1 MAMHNQSALA
11 LNESSA
17 ADLFALSDEQILEIA
32 PEKEVASGAW
42 PLDSARSERVASAD
56 SATAANQT
64 LPPPQSRDA
73 TSASV
78 EADPAGSST
87 SLETEPPAWLAAQ
100 MKDAWGGEEARE
112 FWDGVQQ
119 ARSEA
124 AAYRAAIA
132 SPEDARAL
140 KELYPGGV
148 TEARTAAERARLLDD
163 VDRAYFGAAGNS
175 PEQLSAS
182 RAQLAQRMLRED
194 PAAFREMVEA
204 GIKVLQEAAG
214 PQNRGTHSLASAV
227 SDKGNDPGSATTN
240 ANMVGAQHAAPQLGN
255 TSANEAHVA
264 AYAAFERAANE
275 DLERSVGGAIERTL
289 SQARPSVEPHSS
301 PGQAG
306 AQHAAP
312 LRERL
317 AASVRAEIEKALQGD
332 RQLGEQVAQI
342 LAARRFDNDT
352 RAQVV
357 RIISDRAQQLVPRAA
372 KRVLN
377 EWTQTTLAA
386 HRGRTQRVDAAS
398 AIDVVPASLP
408 ARPIT
413 SERRPALRQDAPPR
427 DSGQAAAARSRQ
439 VNYRKLSDEQIL
451 DM

>member
-1 MAMHNQSALA
+1 MGMKTAMAMHNQSALA

-140 KELYPGGV
+140 KELYPRGA
-148 TEARTAAERARLLDD
+148 TEARSAAR
-163 VDRAYFGAAGNS
+163 
-175 PEQLSAS
+175 
-182 RAQLAQRMLRED
+182 
-194 PAAFREMVEA
+194 
-204 GIKVLQEAAG
+204 I
-214 PQNRGTHSLASAV
+214 ASA
-227 SDKGNDPGSATTN
+227 
-240 ANMVGAQHAAPQLGN
+240 
-255 TSANEAHVA
+255 
-264 AYAAFERAANE
+264 
-275 DLERSVGGAIERTL
+275 
-289 SQARPSVEPHSS
+289 
-301 PGQAG
+301 
-306 AQHAAP
+306 P
-312 LRERL
+312 L
-317 AASVRAEIEKALQGD
+317 I
-332 RQLGEQVAQI
+332 
-342 LAARRFDNDT
+342 
-352 RAQVV
+352 
-357 RIISDRAQQLVPRAA
+357 
-372 KRVLN
+372 RV
-377 EWTQTTLAA
+377 
-386 HRGRTQRVDAAS
+386 
-398 AIDVVPASLP
+398 
-408 ARPIT
+408 
-413 SERRPALRQDAPPR
+413 
-427 DSGQAAAARSRQ
+427 RSRR
-439 VNYRKLSDEQIL
+439 VTL
-451 DM
+451 DGGSLK